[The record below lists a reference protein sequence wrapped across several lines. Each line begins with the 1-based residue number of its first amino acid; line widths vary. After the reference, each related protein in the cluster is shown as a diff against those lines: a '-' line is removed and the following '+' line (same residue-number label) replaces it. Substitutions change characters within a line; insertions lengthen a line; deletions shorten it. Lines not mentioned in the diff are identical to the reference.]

1 MSVLSPQQVRVLK
14 WLLNCVLLA
23 EQHNRQLLEDGF
35 PWNPQTQDKERE
47 NCWRAS
53 LCRAFARLEKRGL
66 ITRIKGRK
74 KARTSRVKFT
84 EKGRKLAESMDGN

>member
-1 MSVLSPQQVRVLK
+1 MSVLSSQQVRVLK
-14 WLLNCVLLA
+14 WLLNCVRFA

-35 PWNPQTQDKERE
+35 PWNPKTQDKERE

-53 LCRAFARLEKRGL
+53 LCRALARLEKRGL

-74 KARTSRVKFT
+74 KARTSRVKLT
-84 EKGRKLAESMDGN
+84 ECATWQNR